1 MTSLIQEEVMTTQSL
16 KIPKT
21 DQQLLRERAKQFV
34 FDYPDLH
41 DLAYSVV
48 SKIMLQHTQRCLTLT
63 RSIGIVS
70 AAQAAVR
77 VHLPAGNIPA
87 NRCNR

>member
-1 MTSLIQEEVMTTQSL
+1 MTTQSL
-16 KIPKT
+16 KTPKT

-48 SKIMLQHTQRCLTLT
+48 SKIMLQHTQKVFNPDKVY
-63 RSIGIVS
+63 GIVS

>member
-1 MTSLIQEEVMTTQSL
+1 MTTQSL
-16 KIPKT
+16 KTPKT

-48 SKIMLQHTQRCLTLT
+48 SKIMLQHTQKVFRQ
-63 RSIGIVS
+63 RKQQS
-70 AAQAAVR
+70 AYIYRLATFRQTAAIDDVDR
-77 VHLPAGNIPA
+77 TAHAELQRPRRRGQ
-87 NRCNR
+87 